1 MSPSQGRFVL
11 IATILASSMAFI
23 DGSAL
28 GVVMPTLQMDLNAS
42 GSDLIWINNSY
53 LLMLASLILI
63 GGALGDQYGRN
74 RIFGIGIILFTVA
87 SLACGFAPNAALLII
102 ARAVQGI
109 GGALMVPGSLA
120 IITANFPPETRGGA
134 IGIWSSASTITTLGG
149 PILGGLLAD
158 AGLWR
163 LVFFI
168 NLPLAVISLWALRRV
183 PETRREGM
191 SRQIDF
197 AGAACITLGLAGLT
211 YGLVTLGEQGVQ
223 TGLTDPLIIVSLLI
237 GVVALVAVVWVE
249 SRTAHPMVTLSLFNS
264 RDFSGANLMTAF
276 LYGALSG
283 GLFFLP
289 LLLNQVQ
296 GYTSSEVS
304 FAMLPF
310 PIILGVMSPWVGRW
324 SARIGPRLPLTLG
337 PSLVGLG
344 FLALSA
350 PFLTNGMAE
359 YFSTYF
365 IGIVLMG
372 VGMGVTVAPL
382 VATVMN
388 AVPESSAGVASGV
401 NNAVT
406 RSAQAL
412 CTALFGALALT
423 WFAGNLSAALA
434 PLDLPDNA
442 KTVLIADAGDLVE
455 AEIPPT
461 LTQAQT
467 ESATLA
473 IRTGFILT
481 FRTIMHIA
489 AVLCFI
495 SAGLSAGVLRAKAP
509 KPA

>member
-1 MSPSQGRFVL
+1 MSLSQGRYVL

-23 DGSAL
+23 DGAAL
-28 GVVMPTLQMDLNAS
+28 GVVMPILQIDLGAS
-42 GSDLIWINNSY
+42 GSQLIWINNSY

-74 RIFGIGIILFTVA
+74 RIFGMGIVLFSAA
-87 SLACGFAPNAALLII
+87 SLLCGLAPDANVLIV
-102 ARAVQGI
+102 ARAIQGI

-120 IITANFPPETRGGA
+120 IITANFPPDSRGAA
-134 IGIWSSASTITTLGG
+134 IGVWSSASTITTLGG
-149 PILGGLLAD
+149 PILGGFLAD
-158 AGLWR
+158 SGLWR
-163 LVFFI
+163 MVFFI

-183 PETRREGM
+183 PETRSEGA

-197 AGAACITLGLAGLT
+197 MGAGCITVGLAGLT
-211 YGLVTLGEQGVQ
+211 YGLVTLGEQGLIA
-223 TGLTDPLIIVSLLI
+223 GLQDGMVILALLV
-237 GVVALVAVVWVE
+237 GVLGLGAFVWVE
-249 SRTAHPMVTLSLFNS
+249 AKTAHPMVNLKLFKS

-289 LLLNQVQ
+289 LNLIQTQ
-296 GYTSSEVS
+296 GYSSSEVS

-324 SARIGPRLPLTLG
+324 SVKTGARLPLTLG

-344 FLALSA
+344 FLALSF
-350 PFLTNGMAE
+350 PFLTAGFSE
-359 YFSTYF
+359 YFSSYF
-365 IGIVLMG
+365 IGMVLMG

-423 WFAGNLSAALA
+423 WFAGSLSDTLR
-434 PLDLPDNA
+434 PLELPDTA
-442 KTVLIADAGDLVE
+442 KSAIVADAGDLAE
-455 AEIPPT
+455 AAIPVN
-461 LTQAQT
+461 LSQAQT
-467 ESATLA
+467 QAATLA
-473 IRTGFILT
+473 IQTGFVTT
-481 FRTIMHIA
+481 FQTLLRVA

-495 SAGLSAGVLRAKAP
+495 SAGLSAAVLNGRKIT
-509 KPA
+509 